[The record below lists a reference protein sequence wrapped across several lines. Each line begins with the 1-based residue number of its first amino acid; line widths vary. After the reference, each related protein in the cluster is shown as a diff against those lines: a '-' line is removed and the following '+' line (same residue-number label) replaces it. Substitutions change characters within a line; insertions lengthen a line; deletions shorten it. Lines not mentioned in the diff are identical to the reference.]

1 MIYFFF
7 WSYTATRGP
16 SPFLYGSTF
25 WTYLLKIYWAIQ
37 QDLVFTSFL
46 PKIRKYKKTVVE
58 LLLLTPFFL
67 QLPNLLKW
75 NPKTNTEIILWCIF
89 QNNYYYGTN
98 IQTIFHT
105 RSVKMKKNLKGA
117 TNYEILSA
125 TMVDRRRKS
134 IISNSLKLLEKRNNC
149 RRQVKKIL
157 IINRCLLRNNE
168 GLFLLS
174 SQVVIDYDSE

>member
-1 MIYFFF
+1 
-7 WSYTATRGP
+7 
-16 SPFLYGSTF
+16 
-25 WTYLLKIYWAIQ
+25 
-37 QDLVFTSFL
+37 
-46 PKIRKYKKTVVE
+46 
-58 LLLLTPFFL
+58 
-67 QLPNLLKW
+67 
-75 NPKTNTEIILWCIF
+75 
-89 QNNYYYGTN
+89 
-98 IQTIFHT
+98 
-105 RSVKMKKNLKGA
+105 MKKNLKGA

-174 SQVVIDYDSE
+174 SQVVIDYESE

>member
-1 MIYFFF
+1 
-7 WSYTATRGP
+7 
-16 SPFLYGSTF
+16 
-25 WTYLLKIYWAIQ
+25 
-37 QDLVFTSFL
+37 
-46 PKIRKYKKTVVE
+46 
-58 LLLLTPFFL
+58 
-67 QLPNLLKW
+67 
-75 NPKTNTEIILWCIF
+75 
-89 QNNYYYGTN
+89 
-98 IQTIFHT
+98 
-105 RSVKMKKNLKGA
+105 MKKNLKGA

-134 IISNSLKLLEKRNNC
+134 IISNSLKLLEKCNNC

>member
-1 MIYFFF
+1 M
-7 WSYTATRGP
+7 
-16 SPFLYGSTF
+16 
-25 WTYLLKIYWAIQ
+25 
-37 QDLVFTSFL
+37 
-46 PKIRKYKKTVVE
+46 VE
-58 LLLLTPFFL
+58 LFLLTPFFL

-134 IISNSLKLLEKRNNC
+134 IISNSLKLLEKCNNC

-157 IINRCLLRNNE
+157 IVNRCLLRNNE